1 MTSLMRLCP
10 VFQRVDSAIQQINRS
25 PVNKCQPNIL
35 HYPQDRN
42 LSSGQCFR
50 RLGVI
55 QPLNNQ
61 GLALKDCW

>member
-1 MTSLMRLCP
+1 MTSRMRLGP
-10 VFQRVDSAIQQINRS
+10 VFQRVDSVIQRINRS
-25 PVNKCQPNIL
+25 PVDKCQPNIL
-35 HYPQDRN
+35 RYSRDRN

-50 RLGVI
+50 WLGVI